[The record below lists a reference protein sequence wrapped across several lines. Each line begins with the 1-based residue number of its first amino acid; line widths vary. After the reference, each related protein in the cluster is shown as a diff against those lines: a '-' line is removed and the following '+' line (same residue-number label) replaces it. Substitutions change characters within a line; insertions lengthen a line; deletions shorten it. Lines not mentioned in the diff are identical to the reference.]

1 MLPDTDVPGDA
12 PSAHVST
19 AREDEDEE
27 TRQRSDAS
35 LIAIA
40 RTVTALDDR
49 IPSPCV
55 SVCRIDA
62 RTGLCEGCYRTL
74 REISGWARSGS
85 AAQRELWRTILRR
98 RAALNGQDDGLDSAD
113 RALTRGVSEE

>member
-1 MLPDTDVPGDA
+1 MA
-12 PSAHVST
+12 T
-19 AREDEDEE
+19 ANEADEE
-27 TRQRSDAS
+27 IRHRSDES

-40 RTVTALDDR
+40 QTVTTSDDR

-85 AAQRELWRTILRR
+85 VAQRALWRTILRR
-98 RAALNGQDDGLDSAD
+98 RAAALNGQHERRETFAG
-113 RALTRGVSEE
+113 EEPD